1 MDWKSR
7 ATSWDLTEFAQEAIP
22 SVDESGGFQ
31 NHGIGGDFSVDL
43 KLGQVGNSSNQSST
57 NKWKELRVSKMASLN
72 SGSAKRARAG
82 TNGTQ
87 AVSCLVD
94 GCAADLSNCRD
105 YHRRHKVCE
114 LHSKT
119 PQVTIGGHK
128 QRFCQQC
135 SRFHSLEEFDE
146 DKRSCRKRLDGHNR
160 RRRKPQ
166 PDPITRSGSILSNYQ
181 GACLLPLSNA
191 TFYPSSAM
199 VNPGWSGVVN
209 GEAVARHNN
218 SLQQQLHFG
227 DEQNLFIEPS
237 SSGGSYKG
245 GKEFAFLQ
253 ATSPGTSSVR
263 RPLLKTIAFPQS
275 VGGSHMMFCDRLT
288 TQVARDSDCA
298 LSLLS
303 SSPRTQTSGTNFNNM
318 LHPSS
323 ILPSHHQIGQRF
335 SDHGLDSM
343 DSVLV
348 SSGTDASIH
357 STASNYQMGS
367 DEISGNKAP
376 QTLPFYWE

>member
-87 AVSCLVD
+87 AVS
-94 GCAADLSNCRD
+94 
-105 YHRRHKVCE
+105 
-114 LHSKT
+114 
-119 PQVTIGGHK
+119 
-128 QRFCQQC
+128 
-135 SRFHSLEEFDE
+135 FHSLEEFDE

>member
-1 MDWKSR
+1 MDWNSR
-7 ATSWDLTEFAQEAIP
+7 TTSWDLTEFAQVEMP
-22 SVDESGGFQ
+22 SVDDSGGFQ
-31 NHGIGGDFSVDL
+31 NHGIRGHFSVDL

-57 NKWKELRVSKMASLN
+57 NKWKELGVSKMVSLN

-87 AVSCLVD
+87 VASCLVD

-119 PQVTIGGHK
+119 PQVTICGHK

-146 DKRSCRKRLDGHNR
+146 GKRSCRKRLDGHNR

-166 PDPITRSGSILSNYQ
+166 PDPLGHSGSVLSNYQ
-181 GACLLPLSNA
+181 GPRLWPLSNV
-191 TFYPSSAM
+191 TVYPSSAL
-199 VNPGWSGVVN
+199 VNPGWTGVVN
-209 GEAVARHNN
+209 GEGEARHNN
-218 SLQQQLHFG
+218 NLQQQQHYFG
-227 DEQNLFIEPS
+227 DKQNLFLEPS
-237 SSGGSYKG
+237 SSDGGYKG

-253 ATSPGTSSVR
+253 GTSPGTSSVC
-263 RPLLKTIAFPQS
+263 RPLLKTIAFPQT

-288 TQVARDSDCA
+288 TQVVQDSDCA

-303 SSPRTQTSGTNFNNM
+303 SPPTQTSRTNLNNNM
-318 LHPSS
+318 LQPNS
-323 ILPSHHQIGQRF
+323 ILPVHHHTGRSF
-335 SDHGLDSM
+335 SDHGLNSM
-343 DSVLV
+343 NSVLV
-348 SSGTDASIH
+348 SSGTDANIH
-357 STASNYQMGS
+357 STAYQMGS
-367 DEISGNKAP
+367 SNEASGNKAP